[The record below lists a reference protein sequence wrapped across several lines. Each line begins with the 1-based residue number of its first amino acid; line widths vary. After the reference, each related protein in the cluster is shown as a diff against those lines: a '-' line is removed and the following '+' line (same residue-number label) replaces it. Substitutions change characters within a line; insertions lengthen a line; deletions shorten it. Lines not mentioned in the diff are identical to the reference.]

1 MAVFVRAKHVTA
13 PLDERVR
20 ARLRGEFTNYA
31 SSGSD
36 HDGTASTS
44 DDPSCFSALL
54 NGFLDSD
61 ANDGDDPDRN
71 KDSDSEVEYSSTPMP
86 INSTLA
92 LAGKLRDL
100 LSPPP
105 SADPTRSRVIS
116 DVESA
121 ASEAATLRLTG
132 SAFRRAVMGRLR
144 ERGYN
149 AGICK
154 ARWDVG
160 GGLTA
165 GSYEYI
171 DVVFLPAGEA
181 DRRYIVDLGFAAEFE
196 VARATEEYVIVA
208 AALPAVV
215 VARPEEIR
223 SAVRIM
229 AEAARRSLKS
239 RGMSVPPWR
248 KKRHMMAK
256 WLGFYRRTVNSFG
269 VVVERGGEGEVR
281 WRAVGFGC
289 GGEN

>member
-13 PLDERVR
+13 PLDERVC

-36 HDGTASTS
+36 HDVAASTS

-54 NGFLDSD
+54 NDFLESAAANDDGSDHNNDSD
-61 ANDGDDPDRN
+61 AEI
-71 KDSDSEVEYSSTPMP
+71 DSSIPISMSS
-86 INSTLA
+86 NLA
-92 LAGKLRDL
+92 VANKLRNL
-100 LSPPP
+100 LSSHP
-105 SADPTRSRVIS
+105 SADPLRSRLVS
-116 DVESA
+116 EVKSA
-121 ASEAATLRLTG
+121 AAAVRRQTG

-154 ARWDVG
+154 ARWDGG

-171 DVVFLPAGEA
+171 DVVFVAEGKEEI
-181 DRRYIVDLGFAAEFE
+181 RYIVDLGFAAEFE
-196 VARATEEYVIVA
+196 VARATEEYGIVA
-208 AALPAVV
+208 AALPAVM
-215 VARPEEIR
+215 VASPEQVR

-229 AEAARRSLKS
+229 SEAARRSLKS
-239 RGMSVPPWR
+239 RGMSIPPWR
-248 KKRHMMAK
+248 KKSYMMAK
-256 WLGFYRRTVNSFG
+256 WLGFYRRTVNTLG
-269 VVVERGGEGEVR
+269 LAAARAREGEVT

-289 GGEN
+289 GVQN